1 MKKILS
7 AIAIMALM
15 IVFASCTNSRK
26 DGGASLYE
34 PDNGMIEDG
43 TSSQFDY
50 EFVHNW
56 GDQFLGE
63 NYNRIVEN
71 QYVYTNKQQESYFS
85 MDSFTASYSNL
96 RRYINYQTKIPN
108 DAVRTDELLNYF
120 NYDFGGPENDEMFSI
135 SANLGS
141 TPWNERTQL
150 LTINIKAKETDQ
162 GNYTG
167 NNIVFLIDVSGS
179 MASTN
184 KLNLIKAVFPKFLDA
199 LAPTDKISIVTYSN
213 KIKILA
219 NGVYADEKEA
229 LNKVVNGL
237 SATGG
242 TAGAD
247 GLEKAYNVAKSN
259 YIAGGNNRVII
270 ASDGDFNIGRYSQDE
285 LKELVENQLN
295 SGIYLTTLGF
305 GMGNYKDT
313 TMETLAKYGNGG
325 YAYIDNLEEAE
336 KVLVNDLNKTLYT
349 VAKDVKSCVTFNPN
363 VVKAYRLIGYE
374 NKQLTK
380 DEFNDV
386 NKDAGEIC
394 SGHNTIVCYEI
405 ELYEDT
411 PNSDDADSDMFSVE
425 IKYKDPKTDVSSVFS
440 RSFKETDEKLAVTEE
455 WYFASAI
462 IEFSLLI
469 RDSSY
474 KFNASCKN
482 ILERLAVNCKN
493 LLEKD
498 QLKEEFYQ
506 LVKKAYQCNLI
517 TEPVSEDVLITI
529 IYDAGIKYILCEKG
543 MTINSSKILKYTFG
557 KNNGLFDSTTNEL
570 IRYAVF
576 ADMACTEPLEEFT
589 LVEDVTIF
597 LKPIN

>member
-1 MKKILS
+1 MKKFLS

-26 DGGASLYE
+26 DGGGSLYE

-229 LNKVVNGL
+229 LKKVVNGL

-270 ASDGDFNIGRYSQDE
+270 ASDGDFNIGRYSQDD

-325 YAYIDNLEEAE
+325 YAYIDNFEEAE

-405 ELYEDT
+405 ELCEDT

-570 IRYAVF
+570 IRYAIF

>member
-1 MKKILS
+1 MKKFLS

-26 DGGASLYE
+26 DGGGSLYE
-34 PDNGMIEDG
+34 PVDGMIEDG
-43 TSSQFDY
+43 ASSQFDY
-50 EFVHNW
+50 EFVQNW

-213 KIKILA
+213 KIRILA

-229 LNKVVNGL
+229 LKKVVNGL

-247 GLEKAYNVAKSN
+247 GLEKAYNVAKLN

-270 ASDGDFNIGRYSQDE
+270 ASDGDFNIGRYSQDD

-374 NKQLTK
+374 NKQLTR

-405 ELYEDT
+405 ELCEDT
-411 PNSDDADSDMFSVE
+411 PNSDDADSDMFRVE

-474 KFNASCKN
+474 KFNANCKN
-482 ILERLAVNCKN
+482 VLERLAVNCKN

-517 TEPVSEDVLITI
+517 TEPASEDVLITI

>member
-229 LNKVVNGL
+229 LKKVVNGL

-270 ASDGDFNIGRYSQDE
+270 ASDGDFNIGRYSQDD

-405 ELYEDT
+405 ELCEDT

>member
-71 QYVYTNKQQESYFS
+71 QYVYTNKQEESYFS

-219 NGVYADEKEA
+219 NGVYADEKKA
-229 LNKVVNGL
+229 LKKVVNGL

-270 ASDGDFNIGRYSQDE
+270 ASDGDFNIGRYSQDD

-405 ELYEDT
+405 ELCEDT

>member
-26 DGGASLYE
+26 DGGGSLYE

-229 LNKVVNGL
+229 LKKVVNSL

-270 ASDGDFNIGRYSQDE
+270 ASDGDFNIGRYSQDD

-405 ELYEDT
+405 ELCEDT

>member
-229 LNKVVNGL
+229 LKKVVNGL

-247 GLEKAYNVAKSN
+247 GLEKAYDVAKSN

-270 ASDGDFNIGRYSQDE
+270 ASDGDFNIGRYSQDD

-325 YAYIDNLEEAE
+325 YAYIDNFEEAE

-405 ELYEDT
+405 ELCEDT

>member
-1 MKKILS
+1 
-7 AIAIMALM
+7 
-15 IVFASCTNSRK
+15 
-26 DGGASLYE
+26 
-34 PDNGMIEDG
+34 
-43 TSSQFDY
+43 
-50 EFVHNW
+50 
-56 GDQFLGE
+56 
-63 NYNRIVEN
+63 
-71 QYVYTNKQQESYFS
+71 
-85 MDSFTASYSNL
+85 
-96 RRYINYQTKIPN
+96 
-108 DAVRTDELLNYF
+108 
-120 NYDFGGPENDEMFSI
+120 MFSI

-229 LNKVVNGL
+229 LKKVVNGL

-247 GLEKAYNVAKSN
+247 GLEKAYNVAKLN

-270 ASDGDFNIGRYSQDE
+270 ASDGDFNIGRYSQDD

-325 YAYIDNLEEAE
+325 YAYIDNFEEAE

-405 ELYEDT
+405 ELCEDT

-529 IYDAGIKYILCEKG
+529 IYDVGIKYILCEKG
-543 MTINSSKILKYTFG
+543 MTINNSKILKYTFG

>member
-26 DGGASLYE
+26 DGGGSLYE

-229 LNKVVNGL
+229 LKKVVNGL

-259 YIAGGNNRVII
+259 YIVGGNNRVII
-270 ASDGDFNIGRYSQDE
+270 ASDGDFNIGRYSQDD

-405 ELYEDT
+405 ELCEDT

-543 MTINSSKILKYTFG
+543 MTINNSKILKYTFG

>member
-229 LNKVVNGL
+229 LKKVVNGL

-247 GLEKAYNVAKSN
+247 GLEKAYNVAKLN

-405 ELYEDT
+405 ELCEDT
-411 PNSDDADSDMFSVE
+411 PNSGDADSDMFSVE

-543 MTINSSKILKYTFG
+543 MPINSSKILKYTFG

>member
-7 AIAIMALM
+7 AIAITALM

-229 LNKVVNGL
+229 LKKVVNGL

-247 GLEKAYNVAKSN
+247 GLEKAYNVAKLN

-270 ASDGDFNIGRYSQDE
+270 ASDGDFNIGRYSQDD

-405 ELYEDT
+405 ELCEDT

-543 MTINSSKILKYTFG
+543 MTINSSKILRYTFG

>member
-26 DGGASLYE
+26 DGGGSLYE

-229 LNKVVNGL
+229 LKKVVNGL

-247 GLEKAYNVAKSN
+247 GLEKAYNVAKLN

-517 TEPVSEDVLITI
+517 TEPVSEEVLITI

-543 MTINSSKILKYTFG
+543 MPINSSKILKYTFG

>member
-71 QYVYTNKQQESYFS
+71 QYVYTNKQEESYFS

-229 LNKVVNGL
+229 LKKVVNGL

-247 GLEKAYNVAKSN
+247 GLEKAYNVAKLN

-270 ASDGDFNIGRYSQDE
+270 ASDGDFNIGRYSQDD

-405 ELYEDT
+405 ELCEDT

-506 LVKKAYQCNLI
+506 LVKKAYQCTLI

>member
-26 DGGASLYE
+26 DGGGSLYE

-167 NNIVFLIDVSGS
+167 NNIVFLIDISGS

-229 LNKVVNGL
+229 LKKVVNGL

-270 ASDGDFNIGRYSQDE
+270 ASDGDFNIGRYSQDD

-405 ELYEDT
+405 ELCEDT

>member
-229 LNKVVNGL
+229 LKKVVNGL

-270 ASDGDFNIGRYSQDE
+270 ASDGDFNIGRYSQDD

-405 ELYEDT
+405 ELCEDT
-411 PNSDDADSDMFSVE
+411 PNSYDADSDMFSVE

-455 WYFASAI
+455 WHFASAI

-506 LVKKAYQCNLI
+506 LVKKTYQCNLI

-543 MTINSSKILKYTFG
+543 MPINSSKILKYTFG

-570 IRYAVF
+570 IRYVVF

>member
-26 DGGASLYE
+26 DGGGSLYE

-85 MDSFTASYSNL
+85 IDSFTASYSNL

-229 LNKVVNGL
+229 LKKVVNGL

-247 GLEKAYNVAKSN
+247 GLEKAYNVAKLN

-270 ASDGDFNIGRYSQDE
+270 ASDGDFNIGRYSQDD

-405 ELYEDT
+405 ELCEDT

-543 MTINSSKILKYTFG
+543 MTINSSKILRYTFG

>member
-26 DGGASLYE
+26 DGGGSLYE

-229 LNKVVNGL
+229 LKKVVNGL

-247 GLEKAYNVAKSN
+247 GLEKAYNVAKLN

-270 ASDGDFNIGRYSQDE
+270 ASDGDFNIGRYSQDD

-349 VAKDVKSCVTFNPN
+349 VAKDVKSCVTLNPN

-405 ELYEDT
+405 ELCEDT

>member
-34 PDNGMIEDG
+34 PDNGMIVDG

-229 LNKVVNGL
+229 LKKVVNGL

-247 GLEKAYNVAKSN
+247 GLEKAYNVAKLN

-270 ASDGDFNIGRYSQDE
+270 ASDGDFNIGRYSQDD

-405 ELYEDT
+405 ELCEDT

>member
-1 MKKILS
+1 MKKFLS

-15 IVFASCTNSRK
+15 IVFASCTSSRK
-26 DGGASLYE
+26 DGGGSLYE

-229 LNKVVNGL
+229 LKKVVNGL

-270 ASDGDFNIGRYSQDE
+270 ASDGDFNIGRYSQDD

-405 ELYEDT
+405 ELCEDT
-411 PNSDDADSDMFSVE
+411 PNSDDANSDMFSVE

>member
-229 LNKVVNGL
+229 LKKVVNGL

-270 ASDGDFNIGRYSQDE
+270 ASDGDFNIGRYSQDD

-394 SGHNTIVCYEI
+394 SGHNTIVCYEK

>member
-229 LNKVVNGL
+229 LKKVVNGL

-270 ASDGDFNIGRYSQDE
+270 ASDGDFNIGRYSQDD

-405 ELYEDT
+405 ELCEDT

-517 TEPVSEDVLITI
+517 TEPVSEEVLITI

-576 ADMACTEPLEEFT
+576 ADMAFTEPLEEFT

>member
-229 LNKVVNGL
+229 LKKVVNGL

-247 GLEKAYNVAKSN
+247 GLEKAYNVAKLN

-394 SGHNTIVCYEI
+394 SGQNTIVCYEI
-405 ELYEDT
+405 ELCEDT

-543 MTINSSKILKYTFG
+543 MPINSSKILKYTFG

>member
-229 LNKVVNGL
+229 LKKVVNGL

-270 ASDGDFNIGRYSQDE
+270 ASDGDFNIGRYSQDD

-570 IRYAVF
+570 IRYEVF

>member
-7 AIAIMALM
+7 VIAIMALM

-26 DGGASLYE
+26 DGGGSLYE
-34 PDNGMIEDG
+34 PDNGMIEDV

-229 LNKVVNGL
+229 LKKVVNGL

-270 ASDGDFNIGRYSQDE
+270 ASDGDFNIGRYSQDD

-405 ELYEDT
+405 ELCEDT

-506 LVKKAYQCNLI
+506 LAKKAYQCNLI

>member
-71 QYVYTNKQQESYFS
+71 QYVYTNKQEESYFS

-141 TPWNERTQL
+141 TPWNEKTQL

-229 LNKVVNGL
+229 LKKVVNGL

-247 GLEKAYNVAKSN
+247 GLEKAYNVAKLN

-270 ASDGDFNIGRYSQDE
+270 ASDGDFNIGRYSQDD

-405 ELYEDT
+405 ELCEDT

>member
-1 MKKILS
+1 MKKFLS

-26 DGGASLYE
+26 DGGGSLYE

-120 NYDFGGPENDEMFSI
+120 NYDFGGPENDGMFSI

-229 LNKVVNGL
+229 LKKVVNGL

-270 ASDGDFNIGRYSQDE
+270 ASDGDFNIGRYSQDD

-405 ELYEDT
+405 ELCEDT

>member
-50 EFVHNW
+50 EFVRNW

-229 LNKVVNGL
+229 LKKVVNGL

-270 ASDGDFNIGRYSQDE
+270 ASDGDFNIGRYSQDD

-405 ELYEDT
+405 ELCEDT

-482 ILERLAVNCKN
+482 ILERLDVNCKN

>member
-26 DGGASLYE
+26 DGGGSLYE

-85 MDSFTASYSNL
+85 IDSFTASYSNL

-229 LNKVVNGL
+229 LKKVVNGL

-247 GLEKAYNVAKSN
+247 GLEKAYNVAKLN

-270 ASDGDFNIGRYSQDE
+270 ASDGDFNIGRYSQDD

-405 ELYEDT
+405 ELCEDT

>member
-229 LNKVVNGL
+229 LKKVVNGL

-270 ASDGDFNIGRYSQDE
+270 ASDGDFNIGRYSQDD

-405 ELYEDT
+405 ELCEDT
-411 PNSDDADSDMFSVE
+411 PNSDDANSDMFSVE

>member
-15 IVFASCTNSRK
+15 LVFASCTNSRK
-26 DGGASLYE
+26 DGGGSLYE
-34 PDNGMIEDG
+34 PVDGMIEDG
-43 TSSQFDY
+43 ASSQFDY
-50 EFVHNW
+50 EFVQNW

-213 KIKILA
+213 KIRILA

-229 LNKVVNGL
+229 LKKVVNGL

-247 GLEKAYNVAKSN
+247 GLEKAYNVAKLN
-259 YIAGGNNRVII
+259 NIAGGNNRVII
-270 ASDGDFNIGRYSQDE
+270 ASDGDFNIGRYSQDD

-374 NKQLTK
+374 NKQLTR

-405 ELYEDT
+405 ELCEDT

-474 KFNASCKN
+474 KFNANCKN
-482 ILERLAVNCKN
+482 VLERLAVNCKN

-517 TEPVSEDVLITI
+517 TEPASEDVLITI

-543 MTINSSKILKYTFG
+543 MSINSSKILKYTFG
-557 KNNGLFDSTTNEL
+557 KNNGLFDSTANEL

-576 ADMACTEPLEEFT
+576 ADMACNEPLEEFT
-589 LVEDVTIF
+589 LVENVTIF

>member
-150 LTINIKAKETDQ
+150 LTINIKTKETDQ

-229 LNKVVNGL
+229 LKKVVNGL

-270 ASDGDFNIGRYSQDE
+270 ASDGDFNIGRYSQDD

>member
-108 DAVRTDELLNYF
+108 DAVKTDELLNYF

-229 LNKVVNGL
+229 LKKVVNGL

-247 GLEKAYNVAKSN
+247 GLEKAYNVAKLN

-270 ASDGDFNIGRYSQDE
+270 ASDGDFNIGRYSQDD

-325 YAYIDNLEEAE
+325 YAYIDNFEEAE

-405 ELYEDT
+405 ELCEDT

>member
-26 DGGASLYE
+26 DGGGSLYE

-219 NGVYADEKEA
+219 NGVFADEKEA
-229 LNKVVNGL
+229 LKKVVNGL

-270 ASDGDFNIGRYSQDE
+270 ASDGDFNIGRYSQDD

>member
-26 DGGASLYE
+26 DGGGSLYE

-229 LNKVVNGL
+229 LKKVVNGL

-247 GLEKAYNVAKSN
+247 GLEKAYNVAKLN

-270 ASDGDFNIGRYSQDE
+270 ASDGDFNIGRYSQDD

-325 YAYIDNLEEAE
+325 YAYIDNFEEAE

-405 ELYEDT
+405 ELCEDT

-543 MTINSSKILKYTFG
+543 MTINNSKILKYTFG

>member
-7 AIAIMALM
+7 AIAIMTLM
-15 IVFASCTNSRK
+15 VVFASCTNSRK

-229 LNKVVNGL
+229 LKKVVNGL

-270 ASDGDFNIGRYSQDE
+270 ASDGDFNIGRYSQDD

-405 ELYEDT
+405 ELCEDT

>member
-26 DGGASLYE
+26 DGGGSLYE

-229 LNKVVNGL
+229 LKKVVNGL

-270 ASDGDFNIGRYSQDE
+270 ASDGDFNIGRYSQDD

-405 ELYEDT
+405 ELCEDI

-529 IYDAGIKYILCEKG
+529 LYDAGIKYILCEKG

>member
-26 DGGASLYE
+26 DGGGSLYE

-85 MDSFTASYSNL
+85 IDSFTASYSNL

-229 LNKVVNGL
+229 LKKVVNGL

-247 GLEKAYNVAKSN
+247 GLEKAYNVAKLN

-270 ASDGDFNIGRYSQDE
+270 ASDGDFNIGRYSQDD

-325 YAYIDNLEEAE
+325 YAYIDNFEEAE

-405 ELYEDT
+405 ELCEDT

>member
-26 DGGASLYE
+26 DGGGSLYE

-108 DAVRTDELLNYF
+108 DAVRTVELLNYF

-229 LNKVVNGL
+229 LKKVVNGL

-270 ASDGDFNIGRYSQDE
+270 ASDGDFNIGRYSQDD

-405 ELYEDT
+405 ELCEDT
-411 PNSDDADSDMFSVE
+411 PNSDDANSDMFSVE

>member
-229 LNKVVNGL
+229 LKKVVNGL

-247 GLEKAYNVAKSN
+247 GLEKAYNVAKLN

-270 ASDGDFNIGRYSQDE
+270 ASDGDFNIGRYSQDD

-394 SGHNTIVCYEI
+394 SGHYTIVCYEI
-405 ELYEDT
+405 ELCED
-411 PNSDDADSDMFSVE
+411 PPISDDADSDMFSVE

-589 LVEDVTIF
+589 LVEGVTIF